1 VFRPE
6 SSSPRIFF
14 KTGYP
19 GSIIGIFG
27 MSMGILLL
35 LFHLAS
41 VETFGVPYLSPFTSS
56 EGRDLEDN
64 II

>member
-1 VFRPE
+1 
-6 SSSPRIFF
+6 
-14 KTGYP
+14 
-19 GSIIGIFG
+19 